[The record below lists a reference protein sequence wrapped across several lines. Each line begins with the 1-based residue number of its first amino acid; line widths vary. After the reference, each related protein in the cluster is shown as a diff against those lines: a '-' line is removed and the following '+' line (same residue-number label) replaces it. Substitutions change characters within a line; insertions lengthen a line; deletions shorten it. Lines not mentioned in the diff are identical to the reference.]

1 MNKIL
6 AILTFF
12 LITFQLS
19 AQDKMR
25 VERGDAVD
33 KSKPIWNVFVDD
45 DNQKWVGNSEGLF
58 KVLSINNAVK
68 EPLRA
73 DEWALLQY
81 RSGNADLRVSKTAL
95 KKFIPNLSDV
105 NTAHLDKNKQHLWIG
120 TTETGLYQFSLSPLQ
135 LIKHF
140 TRDNSDLEVNIIN
153 FIEIEP
159 SGRMWIGTPEG
170 VVWGKNG
177 RWNIDEKYL
186 EFVGVAFN
194 GSKTFIISEEW
205 LWEVTSKNKWIEIE
219 LNPQQFKGLLID
231 GELDSKGR
239 LWLASE
245 IVTRTD
251 PATGGIEP
259 FAAPEYYTSE
269 FAAQIKVDQDDALWI
284 GTRDKGLFIIEKG
297 DAITVSAL
305 VENPI
310 SCGAFEYDGELAVV
324 VEGGKP
330 PFTYAWNDKKM
341 KGDKPKDLAPGEY
354 TVTVTDSR
362 GKEKTAS
369 VTLNDPEVK
378 LTIKQDR
385 PESGIG
391 AGDAGATV
399 SVEGGVPDYK
409 FSWDNQESKATAENL
424 TGGSH
429 TVTVTDD
436 AGCSAT
442 ATVEIQQNIADLAI
456 SIQEVTNLKC
466 ADSNNAEL
474 TVSVEGGK
482 PPFEFKWSDEKAQGE
497 TPKNLSAGKYTL
509 TVSDA
514 SGKSSIAN
522 HNIAAPE
529 TLMAAVEV
537 LAPAST
543 GNADG
548 KATVTIK
555 GGTFPYYQEWDT
567 NEKTVEASK
576 LAAGNHQIVVTDGNG
591 CDTTVG
597 FTVEENIL
605 SLNASIE
612 VLSELKCADTKDGV
626 LKVNVNGGKPPYNFE
641 WNDPNMK
648 GDNPMELPAGKYSVK
663 VTDASGKSSEVDA
676 EIKGPK
682 VLTVEVNVSSAANLG
697 KEDGKAKVK
706 VKGGTGKYKYAWS
719 NGETKDVAKALGA
732 GPQSVL
738 VTDENNCAFEFNFEM
753 TEDILP
759 MKVTVEAASPIN
771 CFGEETG
778 VLVAEVN
785 GGKPPYTYVWKGT
798 NVTTE
803 KAEKLA
809 AGKYEVVVTDAEG
822 TAATATVELEGP
834 EAIEIEIDVAKN
846 ASVNQKDGK
855 AKTKVKGGKGP
866 FTYSWDNGEQNETAE
881 KLGLGTHTVDLKDSN
896 GCTATASIDITE
908 DILEMKVSAEATKGI
923 DCFGGKTGALLVDV
937 NGGKPPYSYKWK
949 GADSSTEKADNL
961 GAGKYEVEVTDAE
974 GTAATVSVELEGP
987 EAIEVEVDVV
997 QNASVDQKDGKA
1009 KTKVKGGKGPF
1020 TYSWDNGEKKETAEM
1035 LGLGAHTVDIK
1046 DSNGCMATASIDITE
1061 DILEMKVTAEAT
1073 NEVKCFGEKTGA
1085 LVVAVNGGKPP
1096 YSYKWNGTD
1105 ATTEKAGNLAAGKYE
1120 VIVTDAVGTDAKT
1133 TVELESPKEL
1143 KIAIDVLKAAS
1154 ANKKDGKAK
1163 ASVSGGKG
1171 PYTFTWNNGEKSDTA
1186 EKLGLGNHT
1195 IEIKDS
1201 NGCVA
1206 SESIDVTEDIL
1217 PLAITLKVDQEIG
1230 CHGKNSGSVS
1240 SEVTGGKSPFT
1251 YSWSNGQTGESVGK
1265 LAAGDYTLEV
1275 EDASGLK
1282 KTAKISL
1289 SQPEPLGIELKKT
1302 PASSEVSSDGKV
1314 TATGVGGAGNYQFSW
1329 STGGTGPTVEKLK
1342 QGSYD
1347 VAVKDEN
1354 GCEADIKFDLKSKQI
1369 PQLTAATLQR
1379 GQTMRLDKLYF
1390 KADSSSIEPSSLPTM
1405 DELFEFL
1412 TENGSVAI
1420 EIGGHT
1426 NNIPT
1431 HDFCDRLSTER
1442 AKAVADFLVGKG
1454 IDPKRVLYKGYGKRK
1469 PKFTNKT
1476 KDGRRKNQRVE
1487 IKVLSI

>member
-6 AILTFF
+6 VILTF
-12 LITFQLS
+12 LLLTFHLA

-45 DNQKWVGNSEGLF
+45 DNQKWVGNSDGLF

-140 TRDNSDLEVNIIN
+140 TRDNSELEVNIIN

-170 VVWGKNG
+170 VVWGRNG

-194 GSKTFIISEEW
+194 GRKTFIISEEW
-205 LWEVTSKNKWIEIE
+205 IWEVTSKNKWIEIE
-219 LNPQQFKGLLID
+219 LNLRQFKGLLID
-231 GELDSKGR
+231 AELDSKGR

-251 PATGGIEP
+251 PETGGVEP

-297 DAITVSAL
+297 DAMTVSAL

-310 SCGAFEYDGELAVV
+310 SCGAFEYDGELSVV

-330 PFTYAWNDKKM
+330 PYTYAWNDNKL

-354 TVTVTDSR
+354 SVTVADSR
-362 GKEKTAS
+362 GKEKSAS

-378 LTIKQDR
+378 LSIKQDR

-391 AGDAGATV
+391 AGDARATV
-399 SVEGGVPDYK
+399 TVEGGVPGYK
-409 FSWDNQESKATAENL
+409 FKWDNQESKATAEKL
-424 TGGSH
+424 TGGTH

-436 AGCSAT
+436 AGCFST

-456 SIQEVTNLKC
+456 SIQEITNLKC
-466 ADSNNAEL
+466 ANSSDAAL
-474 TVSVEGGK
+474 TVSIEGGK
-482 PPFEFKWSDEKAQGE
+482 PPFEFKWSDEKAEGE

-509 TVSDA
+509 TVNDA

-529 TLMAAVEV
+529 PLMATVEI

-548 KATVTIK
+548 KATVKIK
-555 GGTFPYYQEWDT
+555 GGTPPYYHEWDT
-567 NEKTVEASK
+567 NEKKVEASK
-576 LAAGNHQIVVTDGNG
+576 LAAGNHEVEVIDGNG
-591 CDTTVG
+591 CSTTVG
-597 FTVEENIL
+597 FTIDENIL
-605 SLNASIE
+605 VLNANIE
-612 VLSELKCADTKDGV
+612 LLTGLKCADTKDGA

-641 WNDPNMK
+641 WNDPNIK

-663 VTDASGKSSEVDA
+663 VTDASGKSSEAEA

-682 VLTVEVNVSSAANLG
+682 VLSVEVNVSSSATLG

-738 VTDENNCAFEFNFEM
+738 VTDENGCAFEFNFEV

-759 MKVTVEAASPIN
+759 MKVTVEATNQIN

-778 VLVAEVN
+778 ALVAGVN
-785 GGKPPYTYVWKGT
+785 GGKPPYTYTWKGT
-798 NVTTE
+798 DATSE
-803 KAEKLA
+803 KVEKLA
-809 AGKYEVVVTDAEG
+809 AGKYEIVVTDVEG
-822 TAATATVELEGP
+822 TAATASVELEAP
-834 EAIEIEIDVAKN
+834 EAIEIEINVTQN

-855 AKTKVKGGKGP
+855 AKAKVKGGKGP
-866 FTYSWDNGEQNETAE
+866 FTYSWDNGEKKETAE

-908 DILEMKVSAEATKGI
+908 DILEMKV
-923 DCFGGKTGALLVDV
+923 
-937 NGGKPPYSYKWK
+937 
-949 GADSSTEKADNL
+949 
-961 GAGKYEVEVTDAE
+961 
-974 GTAATVSVELEGP
+974 
-987 EAIEVEVDVV
+987 
-997 QNASVDQKDGKA
+997 
-1009 KTKVKGGKGPF
+1009 
-1020 TYSWDNGEKKETAEM
+1020 
-1035 LGLGAHTVDIK
+1035 
-1046 DSNGCMATASIDITE
+1046 
-1061 DILEMKVTAEAT
+1061 TAEAT
-1073 NEVKCFGEKTGA
+1073 NEINCFGEKTGA
-1085 LVVAVNGGKPP
+1085 LLVSVNGGKPP

-1105 ATTEKAGNLAAGKYE
+1105 APSEKAANLAAGKYE
-1120 VIVTDAVGTDAKT
+1120 VVVTDATGTDAKT
-1133 TVELESPKEL
+1133 TTELESPNEL
-1143 KIAIDVLKAAS
+1143 KVSLDVIKAAS
-1154 ANKKDGKAK
+1154 ANNKDGKAK

-1171 PYTFTWNNGEKSDTA
+1171 PYTYAWNNGEKSDTA

-1195 IEIKDS
+1195 VEIKDK
-1201 NGCVA
+1201 NGCMVSA
-1206 SESIDVTEDIL
+1206 SVDVTEDIL
-1217 PLAITLKVDQEIG
+1217 PLTVSLKVDQEIG
-1230 CHGKNSGSVS
+1230 CHGKNSGSVT
-1240 SEVTGGKSPFT
+1240 SEVLGGKSPFK
-1251 YSWSNGQTGESVGK
+1251 YAWSNGQNGESVGK

-1314 TATGVGGAGNYQFSW
+1314 TATGVGGSGNYQFTW
-1329 STGGTGPTVEKLK
+1329 STGASGPTVEKLK
-1342 QGSYD
+1342 KGSYD
-1347 VAVKDEN
+1347 VAVRDEN
-1354 GCEADIKFDLKSKQI
+1354 GCEADLKFDLKSKQI
-1369 PQLTAATLQR
+1369 PELTAATLQR

-1390 KADSSSIEPSSLPTM
+1390 KADSSSIEPGSLPTM

-1431 HDFCDRLSTER
+1431 HDFCDQLSTAR
-1442 AKAVADFLVGKG
+1442 AKAVADYIIGKG